1 MDLRDLLDQPTSTER
16 AAVDDLLGSAPSGW
30 DGGEIT
36 PLDGHVA
43 YGGHEARARR
53 HLLLPALHAVQ
64 DAVGSV
70 SKGALGYISTRLT
83 VPPAEAYGV
92 ATFYALIDTRPRP
105 ATLIHVCDDIVCSR
119 YGAEALKQSIEA
131 EIGTPGATTSVGG
144 SNVGWVPSPCL
155 GQCDRAPA
163 AMVHRAGTGYQN
175 VAPAQLAT
183 LTGLQFDEL
192 PPGLIHQD
200 RSTLTLLRRIGV
212 VDAGSLDAYRS
223 SGGYETL
230 ARAITM
236 GRQDVVTALETSGL
250 RGRGGAAF
258 PIGLKWRGVAEAA
271 GEEKYIIANG
281 DESEP
286 GTFKDRIL
294 MEGDPFAVVEAM
306 TIAGFA
312 TGATKGFAYVRGEY
326 PVAERRLSGA
336 VDQAREAGLLGADVA
351 GAGFAFDIEIRRGA
365 GAYICG
371 EETAL
376 FASIEGLR
384 GEPRQKPPFPT
395 EHGVFGKPTSVNN
408 IETMVAALA
417 VLDMGAEQFAAIGT
431 ERSTG
436 PKLFCISGDVARP
449 GLYEVPFGTT
459 LRDLIVLAGGLR
471 EGNEVGAVL
480 VGGAAGSFVDGD
492 TLDMELTFE
501 GAAEA
506 RTGLGSGAVIVF
518 DETTDFGPVLRRIA
532 QFFRDE
538 SCGQCVP
545 CRIGTVRQE
554 EALARLAADR
564 PLGTLTDELGRLDD
578 LAKVMTDAS
587 ICGLGQTAASAIQ
600 SAFRLGLVGAAR

>member
-1 MDLRDLLDQPTSTER
+1 
-16 AAVDDLLGSAPSGW
+16 
-30 DGGEIT
+30 
-36 PLDGHVA
+36 
-43 YGGHEARARR
+43 
-53 HLLLPALHAVQ
+53 
-64 DAVGSV
+64 
-70 SKGALGYISTRLT
+70 LGYICERLT
-83 VPPAEAYGV
+83 IPPAEAYGV

-105 ATLIHVCDDIVCSR
+105 STLIHVCDDIVCSR
-119 YGAEALKQSIEA
+119 YGANELKKSIEA
-131 EIGTPGATTSVGG
+131 ELG
-144 SNVGWVPSPCL
+144 SSGRNGSGIGWVPSPCL

-163 AMVHRAGTGYQN
+163 AMVHTAGAGYTN
-175 VAPAQLAT
+175 VAPAQAGT
-183 LTGLQFDEL
+183 LTGLLFDEL
-192 PPGLIHQD
+192 PPGLIHQEQ
-200 RSTLTLLRRIGV
+200 STLTLLRRIGV
-212 VDAGSLDAYRS
+212 VDPTSLSDYRE

-230 ARAITM
+230 ATAIAM
-236 GRQDVVTALETSGL
+236 GREAVIEALEQSGL

-258 PIGLKWRGVAEAA
+258 PIGLKWRGVAEAE
-271 GEEKYIIANG
+271 GDTKYVIANG

-306 TIAGFA
+306 TIAGFV

-326 PVAERRLSGA
+326 PMAELRLTGA
-336 VDQAREAGLLGADVA
+336 VEHARGAGLLGGDVA
-351 GAGFAFDIEIRRGA
+351 GAGFDFDVEIRRGA

-395 EHGVFGKPTSVNN
+395 EKGVFGRPTSVNN
-408 IETMVAALA
+408 IETLVAALA
-417 VLDMGAEQFAAIGT
+417 VIDMGADRFASIGT

-449 GLYEVPFGTT
+449 GLFEVPFGTT
-459 LRDLIVLAGGLR
+459 LRQLIDLAGGVR
-471 EGNEVGAVL
+471 DGNEVGAVL

-501 GAAEA
+501 GATAA
-506 RTGLGSGAVIVF
+506 QTGLGSGAVIVF
-518 DETTDFGPVLRRIA
+518 DATTDFGPVLRRIA

-554 EALARLAADR
+554 EALARLAAEQ
-564 PLGTLTDELGRLDD
+564 PLGDVAGEIQRLDELAR
-578 LAKVMTDAS
+578 VMTDAS
-587 ICGLGQTAASAIQ
+587 ICGLGQTAASAVQ
-600 SAFRLGLVGAAR
+600 SAFRLGLVGGSAR